1 MTATDP
7 LALDLEATA
16 QRLADGIRESVA
28 ALGRRGAVLGI
39 SGGVDSG
46 VCAGL
51 AVRAFGPQG
60 TLLLRM
66 PERDIGGD
74 ASDLGLE
81 LATALGAP
89 TVEEPISDA
98 LEGLGCYRRR
108 DEAIRAVFP
117 DYEPGWPHKVVR
129 SAPGPHHDVLARGRA
144 ARRRAGAPA
153 HPRRPLPRPDRG
165 HEHEA
170 ARAQAHGVHLGRP
183 ARLRRDRH
191 AQPARVRPGLLRQG
205 RRRPGRRQADRAPLQ
220 DAGLRAG
227 PAPRPPRRRWPSAR
241 PRPRPSACPRRRR
254 SSTSATPTTAWTC
267 CSGASRAA
275 RRPRTWRRARAS
287 PADEVGAAY
296 DEIAR
301 KRTATAY
308 LHASPVLLRPDGS
321 PER

>member
-108 DEAIRAVFP
+108 DEAIRRGLPRLRARLAAQ
-117 DYEPGWPHKVVR
+117 GR
-129 SAPGPHHDVLARGRA
+129 ALGAGPHHDRSRSWSSGPTASRS
-144 ARRRAGAPA
+144 AGASP
-153 HPRRPLPRPDRG
+153 
-165 HEHEA
+165 
-170 ARAQAHGVHLGRP
+170 
-183 ARLRRDRH
+183 
-191 AQPARVRPGLLRQG
+191 
-205 RRRPGRRQADRAPLQ
+205 
-220 DAGLRAG
+220 
-227 PAPRPPRRRWPSAR
+227 PAP
-241 PRPRPSACPRRRR
+241 
-254 SSTSATPTTAWTC
+254 TA
-267 CSGASRAA
+267 
-275 RRPRTWRRARAS
+275 P
-287 PADEVGAAY
+287 
-296 DEIAR
+296 
-301 KRTATAY
+301 
-308 LHASPVLLRPDGS
+308 
-321 PER
+321 